1 MSTKPYRML
10 ILHVPAK
17 HYRMIICTH
26 KALGNAN
33 SESGG
38 RKWYSLSTLVSKITF
53 YSRQQNSIG
62 GRLEENSDLSNRS
75 SQMLRRLISGRREA
89 VTYGLLRCKVRGQ

>member
-17 HYRMIICTH
+17 LYRMLIFTH

-33 SESGG
+33 GESRA
-38 RKWYSLSTLVSKITF
+38 RKLYSLFILVSNIAF
-53 YSRQQNSIG
+53 CSRQQNVIR
-62 GRLEENSDLSNRS
+62 RLEESSDLSRRNS
-75 SQMLRRLISGRREA
+75 HMLKRLI
-89 VTYGLLRCKVRGQ
+89 

>member
-17 HYRMIICTH
+17 LYRMLIYTQ

-33 SESGG
+33 TESRA
-38 RKWYSLSTLVSKITF
+38 RKWYSLSILVSDIAF
-53 YSRQQNSIG
+53 CFRQQNILG
-62 GRLEENSDLSNRS
+62 KPEESSDLSSRS
-75 SQMLRRLISGRREA
+75 SQMLRRFI
-89 VTYGLLRCKVRGQ
+89 

>member
-17 HYRMIICTH
+17 LYRMLIYTY

-33 SESGG
+33 SESRA
-38 RKWYSLSTLVSKITF
+38 RKWYSLSVLVSNIAF
-53 YSRQQNSIG
+53 CSRQQNII
-62 GRLEENSDLSNRS
+62 GRLEGSSDLSSRS
-75 SQMLRRLISGRREA
+75 SQMLRRLI
-89 VTYGLLRCKVRGQ
+89 